1 MGNWL
6 KGRVLI
12 LPDQPGATTQQDG
25 QIVATAP
32 ASSVSS
38 SNASRHHNHH
48 QNHHYYRQS
57 QDDMTALSQPI
68 YYPPYSS
75 SLFAQ
80 YPSEEKQ
87 IQLAKRIGLI
97 QHLPTGTYDG
107 GGSNNNGEGGGGEN
121 ENGNNGSDSGS
132 TKNLRECVICMV
144 EFSKGDSIRFLPCLH
159 TYHVHCID
167 DWLMRSF
174 ICPSCMEPVDVALLN
189 TL

>member
-12 LPDQPGATTQQDG
+12 IPDGAQQ
-25 QIVATAP
+25 ATAGP
-32 ASSVSS
+32 GSNQVSTGPISDSPRDHHHSYQSNYQPSDLSS
-38 SNASRHHNHH
+38 R
-48 QNHHYYRQS
+48 
-57 QDDMTALSQPI
+57 PI

-75 SLFAQ
+75 SLIQFAT
-80 YPSEEKQ
+80 EEEQ

-97 QHLPTGTYDG
+97 QHLPTGEYEG
-107 GGSNNNGEGGGGEN
+107 NSN
-121 ENGNNGSDSGS
+121 GS

-144 EFSKGDSIRFLPCLH
+144 EFSKGDCLRYLPCLH

>member
-6 KGRVLI
+6 KGRVLVI
-12 LPDQPGATTQQDG
+12 PDNGQQSE
-25 QIVATAP
+25 QVATNTSQNYQQP
-32 ASSVSS
+32 DLSS
-38 SNASRHHNHH
+38 R
-48 QNHHYYRQS
+48 
-57 QDDMTALSQPI
+57 PI

-75 SLFAQ
+75 SLLQFAT
-80 YPSEEKQ
+80 EEEQ

-97 QHLPTGTYDG
+97 QHLPTGTYDT
-107 GGSNNNGEGGGGEN
+107 GGS
-121 ENGNNGSDSGS
+121 S

>member
-12 LPDQPGATTQQDG
+12 IPEGAQPAPVNQ
-25 QIVATAP
+25 VATGP
-32 ASSVSS
+32 TESP
-38 SNASRHHNHH
+38 HHHLH
-48 QNHHYYRQS
+48 QHSYQNNYQPS
-57 QDDMTALSQPI
+57 DLSARPI

-75 SLFAQ
+75 SLLQFAT
-80 YPSEEKQ
+80 EEEQ

-107 GGSNNNGEGGGGEN
+107 G
-121 ENGNNGSDSGS
+121 SDGS

-144 EFSKGDSIRFLPCLH
+144 EFSKGDCIRFLPCLH